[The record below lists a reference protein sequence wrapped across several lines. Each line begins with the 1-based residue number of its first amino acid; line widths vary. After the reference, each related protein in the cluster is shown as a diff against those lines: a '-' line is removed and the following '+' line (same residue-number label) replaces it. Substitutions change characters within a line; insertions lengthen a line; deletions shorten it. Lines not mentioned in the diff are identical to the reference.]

1 MTALVA
7 PPMVRRPASAGIVIA
22 LASALAFASSGPVMK
37 PLLEAGWSLG
47 AALLLRMGGAAVLL
61 SPWLIRAVVRNPRA
75 FVRHTPLIVGFG
87 LTAVAGCQL
96 FYFSAMQRIP
106 VGVALLIQYLAPV
119 LLVLGVWLRTRRR
132 PAAIVLVGT
141 GVAML
146 GLLLV
151 VDLTG
156 ATFDPLGVAL
166 ALCAAVCA
174 AAYFVIAERT
184 GDTMPPL
191 ALAAGGLVVGTVLMA
206 VLTATGALPF
216 VAPAVTTGM
225 LGLAVP
231 WFASVAWVV
240 VVATALGYA
249 LGVQAVPRIGSR
261 LASFVG
267 LTEVLFAVLFAW
279 LLLGETPGLV
289 QAAGGAL
296 ILVGVVLVRLDS
308 APLTRGGGAPAGEA
322 AIVPVV
328 PAP

>member
-1 MTALVA
+1 MTALLT
-7 PPMVRRPASAGIVIA
+7 PPVVRRPATAGLVIA

-47 AALLLRMGGAAVLL
+47 AALLLRMGGAALLL
-61 SPWLIRAVVRNPRA
+61 SPWLVRAVRRNPRA
-75 FVRHTPLIVGFG
+75 FVRHAPLVVGFG

-106 VGVALLIQYLAPV
+106 VGVALLVQYLAPV
-119 LLVLGVWLRTRRR
+119 LLVLGIWARTRRR
-132 PAAIVLVGT
+132 PSAIVLVGT
-141 GVAML
+141 AVAMA

-156 ATFDPLGVAL
+156 ATFDPLGVAF

-191 ALAAGGLVVGTVLMA
+191 ALAAGGLVVGAALMGVLC
-206 VLTATGALPF
+206 LTGVLPF
-216 VAPAVTTGM
+216 VAPPVSTGI

-240 VVATALGYA
+240 VVATALGYS
-249 LGVQAVPRIGSR
+249 LGVLAVPRIGAR

-279 LLLGETPGLV
+279 LLLGETPSPV

-296 ILVGVVLVRLDS
+296 ILAGVVLVRLDPAA
-308 APLTRGGGAPAGEA
+308 APTGEA
-322 AIVPVV
+322 AIVPAV

>member
-1 MTALVA
+1 MTALLD
-7 PPMVRRPASAGIVIA
+7 PPVIRRPASAGIVIG

-47 AALLLRMGGAAVLL
+47 AALLLRMGGAALL
-61 SPWLIRAVVRNPRA
+61 LMPWLVRAIRRNPRA
-75 FVRHTPLIVGFG
+75 FLRRLPLVVGFG

-106 VGVALLIQYLAPV
+106 VGVALLVQYLAPV
-119 LLVLGVWLRTRRR
+119 LLVLGIWLRTRRR
-132 PAAIVLVGT
+132 PAAIVLIGT

-156 ATFDPLGVAL
+156 ATFDPLGIAF

-174 AAYFVIAERT
+174 AAYFVIAERA
-184 GDTMPPL
+184 GDDLPPL
-191 ALAAGGLVVGTVLMA
+191 ALAAGGLIVGALLMGLLC
-206 VLTATGALPF
+206 LTGVLPF
-216 VAPAVTTGM
+216 VAPPVSTSV
-225 LGLAVP
+225 LGTVVP

-249 LGVQAVPRIGSR
+249 LGVQAVPRIGAR

-279 LLLGETPGLV
+279 LLLGETPSVV
-289 QAAGGAL
+289 QAVGGVL
-296 ILVGVVLVRLDS
+296 ILAGVVLVRLDKA
-308 APLTRGGGAPAGEA
+308 APVQTDGVT
-322 AIVPVV
+322 VPVV